1 MLSIVKK
8 SYMRNKK
15 GSEMHI
21 IDIDIVKVSFF
32 FIFVLAIDYDYPA
45 IIHGIEWKA
54 VLLTG

>member
-1 MLSIVKK
+1 MPSIVKK

-45 IIHGIEWKA
+45 IIHGIE
-54 VLLTG
+54 